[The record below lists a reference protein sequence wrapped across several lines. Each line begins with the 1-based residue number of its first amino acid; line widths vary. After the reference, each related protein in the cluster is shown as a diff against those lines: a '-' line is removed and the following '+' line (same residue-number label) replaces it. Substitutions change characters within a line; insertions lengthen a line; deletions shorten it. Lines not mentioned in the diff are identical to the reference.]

1 MTMTQKIEI
10 PIKSPIKTVSLI
22 IGILGLALSAGGW
35 FADAQQF
42 SFSYLTAF
50 VFWLSIALGGL
61 FLTILHHLVGAVW
74 SVVIRRIF
82 ETLASL
88 LPLMI
93 LFFLPV
99 LLGMHHLY
107 EWTHHDIVA
116 GDALLQEKAAY
127 LNMPFFVIRAV
138 LFFAA
143 WALFSLFYYRNS
155 IENDRSGDSALIAK
169 AGKISPVAVI
179 VFALTLTFASFDWLM
194 SLDAHW
200 YSTIYGVYFFSG
212 CMVASLAT
220 LTLLVLYFDKTG
232 PLKGLL
238 SVEHY
243 HDLGKLLFTFTV
255 FWAYIAFSQ
264 YFLIWYA
271 NIPEETVWFAHR
283 WVGSWKTVTLLLV
296 IGHFVIPFFLLI
308 VRAVKRNNLFLLI
321 MSIWLLLMHWLDM
334 YWLVMPNLHHQS
346 AHFSWMDA
354 AAVAGIGGIFVWALY
369 DTLAK
374 QSLIPYNDPKLDE
387 SIKHR
392 L

>member
-1 MTMTQKIEI
+1 MAQKIEI
-10 PIKSPIKTVSLI
+10 PIKASVKTISLT
-22 IGILGLALSAGGW
+22 IGILGLALCLWGW

-61 FLTILHHLVGAVW
+61 FLTILHNLVGAVW
-74 SVVIRRIF
+74 SVVIRRLF

-93 LFFLPV
+93 LFFLPI
-99 LLGMHHLY
+99 LFGMHELY
-107 EWTHHDIVA
+107 DWSHPDAVA
-116 GDALLQEKAAY
+116 GDALLHEKTAY
-127 LNMPFFVIRAV
+127 LNVPFFVIRAA
-138 LFFAA
+138 LFFIA
-143 WALFSLFYYRNS
+143 WALFSRFYYRNS
-155 IENDRSGDSALIAK
+155 IENDRTGDSALIARARK
-169 AGKISPVAVI
+169 LSPVAVI

-200 YSTIYGVYFFSG
+200 YSTIYGVYYFSG
-212 CMVASLAT
+212 CMVALLST

-232 PLKGLL
+232 PLKGLI
-238 SVEHY
+238 SIEHY

-271 NIPEETVWFAHR
+271 NIPEETVWFAHH

-296 IGHFVIPFFLLI
+296 AGHFVIPFFLLI
-308 VRAVKRNNLFLLI
+308 VRAVKRSNLALLI
-321 MSIWLLLMHWLDM
+321 MSFWLLLMHWLDM
-334 YWLVMPNLHHQS
+334 YWLVMPNLHHQN

-354 AAVAGIGGIFVWALY
+354 AAMAGIGGIFVRVFYGRL
-369 DTLAK
+369 TK
-374 QSLIPYNDPKLDE
+374 HSLIPYNDPKLDE